1 MIFMNNSLLF
11 IGGFILSL
19 IIQYIRYRR
28 MSKNQFRIS
37 SLLVIKFLIRS
48 LILCCL
54 LIVTKNLTEV
64 PQKSKKEYNNAL
76 FVINCKT
83 HLNFRLS
90 EDDQVNI
97 SSRIPELKYSE
108 LEIWLHNTSTRKY
121 YIFIPKTSENT
132 FRHLLKIERENKL
145 VPKELIPL
153 PDQHFNSLN
162 RIEMYQSERGTWR
175 RIDSNQDDFNFLQ
188 LIDFENELVSPFLVH
203 YLLILAGILIAFDL
217 SFKYRILKI

>member
-1 MIFMNNSLLF
+1 MIFMNNSILF
-11 IGGFILSL
+11 ISVFILSL

-28 MSKNQFRIS
+28 MALNQFSIS

-48 LILCCL
+48 LILGCF
-54 LIVTKNLTEV
+54 LIVLKNLTLV
-64 PQKSKKEYNNAL
+64 PQKSKHEYTNAL
-76 FVINCKT
+76 FVISCKT
-83 HLNFRLS
+83 HTNFKLS

-97 SSRIPELKYSE
+97 SSRIPAFKYAE
-108 LEIWLHNTSTRKY
+108 LEIWLFNSSTQKFY
-121 YIFIPKTSENT
+121 VFIPRTSENT

-145 VPKELIPL
+145 LPL
-153 PDQHFNSLN
+153 ERSALPNHPIKSLN

-175 RIDSNQDDFNFLQ
+175 RMDTNQDNFNFLQ

-203 YLLILAGILIAFDL
+203 YLLILIGILIAFDL

>member
-1 MIFMNNSLLF
+1 MIFMNNSILF
-11 IGGFILSL
+11 IGVFIFSL

-28 MSKNQFRIS
+28 MSINQFSIS
-37 SLLVIKFLIRS
+37 SLLMIKFLIRS

-54 LIVTKNLTEV
+54 LIVLKNLTNV
-64 PQKSKKEYNNAL
+64 PQKSKQEYNNAL
-76 FVINCKT
+76 FVITCKT
-83 HLNFRLS
+83 HVNFKLS

-97 SSRIPELKYSE
+97 SSRVPELRYSE
-108 LEIWLHNTSTRKY
+108 LEIWLYNSSTRKY
-121 YIFIPKTSENT
+121 YIFIPRTSEKT

-145 VPKELIPL
+145 VPRELSPL
-153 PDQHFNSLN
+153 PDYHFNSLN

-175 RIDSNQDDFNFLQ
+175 RIDTNQDNFNFLK

-203 YLLILAGILIAFDL
+203 YLLILIAILIAFDL

>member
-1 MIFMNNSLLF
+1 
-11 IGGFILSL
+11 
-19 IIQYIRYRR
+19 
-28 MSKNQFRIS
+28 
-37 SLLVIKFLIRS
+37 
-48 LILCCL
+48 
-54 LIVTKNLTEV
+54 LTEV
-64 PQKSKKEYNNAL
+64 PQKSKQEYNNAL

-153 PDQHFNSLN
+153 PNHYFNSLN

>member
-1 MIFMNNSLLF
+1 MIFMNNSILF
-11 IGGFILSL
+11 ICVFILSL

-28 MSKNQFRIS
+28 MSKNQFGIS

-64 PQKSKKEYNNAL
+64 PQKSKQEYNNAI
-76 FVINCKT
+76 FVISCKT
-83 HLNFRLS
+83 HLNFKLS

-108 LEIWLHNTSTRKY
+108 LEIWLYNSSTRKY

-153 PDQHFNSLN
+153 PDQHFNSPN

-175 RIDSNQDDFNFLQ
+175 RIDTNQDNFNLLQ

-203 YLLILAGILIAFDL
+203 YLLILVGILIAFDL

>member
-1 MIFMNNSLLF
+1 
-11 IGGFILSL
+11 
-19 IIQYIRYRR
+19 
-28 MSKNQFRIS
+28 MSKNQFGIS

-64 PQKSKKEYNNAL
+64 PQKSKQEYNNAI
-76 FVINCKT
+76 FVISCKT
-83 HLNFRLS
+83 HLNFKLS

-108 LEIWLHNTSTRKY
+108 LEIWLYNSSTRKY

-153 PDQHFNSLN
+153 PDQHFNSPN

-175 RIDSNQDDFNFLQ
+175 RIDTNQDNFNLLQ

-203 YLLILAGILIAFDL
+203 YLLILVGILIAFDL